1 MLFNIILTLSL
12 LKIYHIVKMN
22 QKIISVIGGSGFIG
36 NYLVDK
42 LLESGYYV
50 KVISRKSK
58 SKKKFYPS
66 ARLGQYSLINCNICD
81 KQSIFKVLEGSS
93 LIINLVGVLENR
105 KKNSF
110 HAAHIEG
117 TNNIVKFC
125 SKYEVEK
132 LIHISAIGV
141 NKNKTSKYA
150 FTKFLAEKNI
160 SKAKNSLIIRPSIV
174 FGDEDNF
181 INFFAQYTKFSPFLP
196 LIGGGNTKF
205 QPILVS
211 DLVNII
217 VSCINKKFNRGQVL
231 EVGGPDIL
239 TFKQILTFI
248 LKELE
253 IKRYF
258 LNLPF
263 NVASKMAFFLEKLP
277 IKLITRDQVE
287 MLKTNNTV
295 FKKYS
300 YRNFIEYES
309 TSFYIAA
316 RNQLK
321 FYKKNGGH

>member
-1 MLFNIILTLSL
+1 
-12 LKIYHIVKMN
+12 MN

-58 SKKKFYPS
+58 SKKNFYPS
-66 ARLGQYSLINCNICD
+66 ARLGQYSLINCDICD
-81 KQSIFKVLEGSS
+81 KKKLSKVLEGSS
-93 LIINLVGVLENR
+93 FIINLVGVLENS

-110 HAAHIEG
+110 NVAHVLG
-117 TNNIVKFC
+117 ANNIVKFC

-150 FTKFLAEKNI
+150 LTKFLAEKSI
-160 SKAKNSLIIRPSIV
+160 KKVKNSLILRPSIV

-181 INFFAQYTKFSPFLP
+181 INFFAKYAKFSPFLP

-217 VSCINKKFNRGQVL
+217 VSCINKKFNKGQVL
-231 EVGGPDIL
+231 EVGGPDVL
-239 TFKQILTFI
+239 TFKEILVFI
-248 LKELE
+248 LEELK

-258 LNLPF
+258 LKLPF
-263 NVASKMAFFLEKLP
+263 NVASKLAFFLEKLP

-295 FKKYS
+295 LKKYS
-300 YRNFIEYES
+300 YKNFIKYES

-316 RNQLK
+316 RKQLK

>member
-1 MLFNIILTLSL
+1 
-12 LKIYHIVKMN
+12 MN

-50 KVISRKSK
+50 KIISRKPK

-66 ARLGQYSLINCNICD
+66 ARLGQYSLINSNICD
-81 KQSIFKVLEGSS
+81 EKKLFKILEGSS
-93 LIINLVGVLENR
+93 IIINLVGVLENSR
-105 KKNSF
+105 KNSF
-110 HAAHIEG
+110 NAAHVQG

-125 SKYEVEK
+125 SKYEVKK
-132 LIHISAIGV
+132 LIHISALGV

-150 FTKFLAEKNI
+150 LTKFLAEKNI
-160 SKAKNSLIIRPSIV
+160 RRVENSLIIRPSIV

-181 INFFAQYTKFSPFLP
+181 INFFAQYAKFSPFLP
-196 LIGGGNTKF
+196 LIGGGRTKF

-217 VSCINKKFNRGQVL
+217 VSCINKKFNRGQIL
-231 EVGGPDIL
+231 EIGGPDIL
-239 TFKQILTFI
+239 TFKEILTFM
-248 LKELE
+248 LKELK

-258 LNLPF
+258 LKLPF
-263 NVASKMAFFLEKLP
+263 NVASGLAFFLEKLP

-287 MLKTNNTV
+287 MLKTNSIV

-300 YRNFIEYES
+300 YRNFINYQS
-309 TSFYIAA
+309 TSFFIAV

>member
-1 MLFNIILTLSL
+1 
-12 LKIYHIVKMN
+12 MN
-22 QKIISVIGGSGFIG
+22 KKIISVIGGSGFIG

-42 LLESGYYV
+42 LLDSGYYV

-58 SKKKFYPS
+58 SNKNFYPS
-66 ARLGQYSLINCNICD
+66 ARLGQYSTINCNICD
-81 KQSIFKVLEGSS
+81 KKKLFKVLEGSS
-93 LIINLVGVLENR
+93 FIINLVGVLEDS

-110 HAAHIEG
+110 NAAHVQG
-117 TNNIVKFC
+117 TNNIFKFC
-125 SKYEVEK
+125 SKNEVEK
-132 LIHISAIGV
+132 LIHISALAV

-150 FTKFLAEKNI
+150 LTKFLAEKNI
-160 SKAKNSLIIRPSIV
+160 KKIKNSLILRPSIV

-181 INFFAQYTKFSPFLP
+181 INFFAQYAKFSPFLP

-217 VSCINKKFNRGQVL
+217 VSCVNKKFNKGQVL

-239 TFKQILTFI
+239 TFKEILAFI

-263 NVASKMAFFLEKLP
+263 NVASKLAFFLEKLP
-277 IKLITRDQVE
+277 KKLLTRDQVE
-287 MLKTNNTV
+287 MLKSNNTV
-295 FKKYS
+295 LKKYS
-300 YRNFIEYES
+300 YKNFIEYES
-309 TSFYIAA
+309 TSFFIAA
-316 RNQLK
+316 RKQIK

>member
-1 MLFNIILTLSL
+1 
-12 LKIYHIVKMN
+12 MN

-42 LLESGYYV
+42 LLDSGYYV

-58 SKKKFYPS
+58 SNKKFYPS

-81 KQSIFKVLEGSS
+81 KKKLFEVLEGSS
-93 LIINLVGVLENR
+93 FIINLVGVLEDS

-110 HAAHIEG
+110 NAAHVQG

-125 SKYEVEK
+125 SKNEVEK
-132 LIHISAIGV
+132 LIHISALAV

-150 FTKFLAEKNI
+150 LTKFLAEKNI
-160 SKAKNSLIIRPSIV
+160 KKIKNSLILRPSIV

-181 INFFAQYTKFSPFLP
+181 INFFAQYAKFSPFLP

-211 DLVNII
+211 DLINII
-217 VSCINKKFNRGQVL
+217 VSCVNKKFNKGQVL

-239 TFKQILTFI
+239 TFKEILAFI
-248 LKELE
+248 LKELK

-263 NVASKMAFFLEKLP
+263 NVASKLAFFLEKLP
-277 IKLITRDQVE
+277 KKLLTRDQVE
-287 MLKTNNTV
+287 MLKSNNTV
-295 FKKYS
+295 LKKYS
-300 YRNFIEYES
+300 YKNFIEYES
-309 TSFYIAA
+309 TSFFIAA